1 MFKTNFSGHNKI
13 REEHKKSW
21 RALPATASPRG
32 WGPGP
37 SNESGVH
44 SYKSEVYCI
53 AGSIRLFGLIE
64 VTT

>member
-1 MFKTNFSGHNKI
+1 M
-13 REEHKKSW
+13 
-21 RALPATASPRG
+21 PRPK
-32 WGPGP
+32 GPGR

-44 SYKSEVYCI
+44 SYNSEVYCI